1 MKAMIQVRD
10 LRKSYRL
17 GEIEVPALRGV
28 SFDIRRGEFVAIIG
42 PSGSGKSTLMNLLGC
57 LDTPSGGQ
65 YILDG
70 LPVDQLDRDLLAAV
84 RNRKIGFV
92 FQQFN
97 LLPRQTALENVA
109 LPLIYLGGVPAA
121 ERHER
126 AQQLLELIGLGDR
139 LDHRPQQLSGGQ
151 QQRVAIARA
160 LITNP
165 ALLLADEPTGNLDS
179 RASQEIIGLFE
190 ELNGQGITI
199 VLVTHE
205 PDIAAHAARVLA
217 VRDGLLE
224 SDRSAQQRP
233 VNDTVVVIDHDH
245 SGSDARSNAG
255 QHVYPS
261 GGEHEHLDAN
271 RAR

>member
-1 MKAMIQVRD
+1 
-10 LRKSYRL
+10 
-17 GEIEVPALRGV
+17 
-28 SFDIRRGEFVAIIG
+28 
-42 PSGSGKSTLMNLLGC
+42 
-57 LDTPSGGQ
+57 
-65 YILDG
+65 
-70 LPVDQLDRDLLAAV
+70 
-84 RNRKIGFV
+84 V

-126 AQQLLELIGLGDR
+126 AQQLLELVGLGDR

-224 SDRSAQQRP
+224 SDRSAQQWP
-233 VNDTVVVIDHDH
+233 VNDVVVVIDHDH